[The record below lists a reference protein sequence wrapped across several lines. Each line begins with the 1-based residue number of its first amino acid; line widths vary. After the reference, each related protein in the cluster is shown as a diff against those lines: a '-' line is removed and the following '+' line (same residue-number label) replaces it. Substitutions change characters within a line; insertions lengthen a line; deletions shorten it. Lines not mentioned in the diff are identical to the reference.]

1 MASGTLE
8 EQPLWEEGRGRG
20 QETHKASAQEPQMSV
35 PWEEWRL
42 SPPVRVFFSFHVFSF
57 FFNPLKEARRRAK
70 CL

>member
-57 FFNPLKEARRRAK
+57 FFNPLKEARHRAK
-70 CL
+70 